1 MKLIWIFLLNFFLLC
16 ATTSAAQCLPDTEEV
31 FFQRFSV
38 IAEMPERILSGR
50 SLLFYDNV
58 LSQKELVRVQESFA
72 AIGIDAVLAL
82 EIDKLLGGHD
92 VKKALFEA
100 IQKREIS
107 NLVFIQ
113 KNDQGYRCTIT
124 TFNKKISFVNAT
136 QAAWQLDNRTLG
148 ELLLQVKRDLQNTRV
163 KQNFLI
169 NDQPETEVR
178 INLIQGSRIE
188 SLSSDLRVD
197 KVAVRLSDRNTE
209 NEALKEIMQRYPFKV
224 EYVSDSIS
232 DAELRLKGFWYVMQS
247 IHLPEKQAKEMLGY
261 ASNKGL
267 NSSLSEASVYKFYFK
282 KLEFNNV
289 YLGKEWDAAPTWQEA
304 LQNILMNLRKELNI
318 R

>member
-1 MKLIWIFLLNFFLLC
+1 
-16 ATTSAAQCLPDTEEV
+16 
-31 FFQRFSV
+31 
-38 IAEMPERILSGR
+38 MPERMLSGR
-50 SLLFYDNV
+50 SLLFYDNA
-58 LSQKELVRVQESFA
+58 LNQKELVRIQESFA
-72 AIGIDAVLAL
+72 TVGIDAVLAI

-92 VKKALFEA
+92 VKRALFEA

-113 KNDQGYRCTIT
+113 KHDQGYRCTMT
-124 TFNKKISFVNAT
+124 TFNKKAGFVNAV
-136 QAAWQLDNRTLG
+136 QPAWQIDNRTLG
-148 ELLLQVKRDLQNTRV
+148 ELLLQVKRDAQNTRV

-169 NDQPETEVR
+169 NDQPETEVK

-188 SLSSDLRVD
+188 SISSDLRVD
-197 KVAVRLSDRNTE
+197 KLAVRLSDRNTD
-209 NEALKEIMQRYPFKV
+209 NDALKEIMQRYPFKV
-224 EYVSDSIS
+224 EFVGDSIS

-247 IHLPEKQAKEMLGY
+247 IHLPEKQAKELLGY
-261 ASNKGL
+261 PPSKGL
-267 NSSLSEASVYKFYFK
+267 INSSITEASVYKFYFK

-304 LQNILMNLRKELNI
+304 LQNILTNLRKELNI

>member
-1 MKLIWIFLLNFFLLC
+1 MKLICIFLLNFFFLY
-16 ATTSAAQCLPDTEEV
+16 ATTSAAQCLPDTEEF
-31 FFQRFSV
+31 FFQRFT
-38 IAEMPERILSGR
+38 ITTELPERILSGR
-50 SLLFYDNV
+50 SLLFYDNA
-58 LSQKELVRVQESFA
+58 LSKKELVHVQESFA

-92 VKKALFEA
+92 VKRALFEA

-113 KNDQGYRCTIT
+113 KHDQGYRCTMT
-124 TFNKKISFVNAT
+124 TFNKKASFVKAT

-148 ELLLQVKRDLQNTRV
+148 ELLLQVKRDAQNTRV

-169 NDQPETEVR
+169 NDQPETDVK

-197 KVAVRLSDRNTE
+197 KLAVRLSDRNTE
-209 NEALKEIMQRYPFKV
+209 NDALKEMMQRYPFKV
-224 EYVSDSIS
+224 EYVGDSIS

-261 ASNKGL
+261 APSKGL